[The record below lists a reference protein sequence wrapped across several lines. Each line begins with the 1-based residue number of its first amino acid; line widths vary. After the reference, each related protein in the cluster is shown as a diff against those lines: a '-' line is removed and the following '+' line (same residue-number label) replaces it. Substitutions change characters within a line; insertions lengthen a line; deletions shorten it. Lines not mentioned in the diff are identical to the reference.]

1 MKGQINIKKKD
12 NKCFLWCHIKHS
24 NPLKILSEKITK
36 ADKNVANDLDYEGI
50 KLPVS
55 KKDFRKIEKREYMH

>member
-1 MKGQINIKKKD
+1 MLSLVSYQTFKSIKT
-12 NKCFLWCHIKHS
+12 
-24 NPLKILSEKITK
+24 LKILSEKITK

-55 KKDFRKIEKREYMH
+55 KKDFRKIEKKEYMH

>member
-1 MKGQINIKKKD
+1 MSYQTFKSIKT
-12 NKCFLWCHIKHS
+12 
-24 NPLKILSEKITK
+24 LKILSEKITK

-55 KKDFRKIEKREYMH
+55 KKDFRKIEKKEYMH

>member
-1 MKGQINIKKKD
+1 MLSLVSYQTFKSIK
-12 NKCFLWCHIKHS
+12 S
-24 NPLKILSEKITK
+24 LKILSEKITK

-55 KKDFRKIEKREYMH
+55 KKDFRKIEKKEYMH